1 MRDFKGEF
9 LRQFNSGFLESDQ
22 LFWREYALIF
32 LHNVARDIL
41 RSLAVSVLFHL
52 LFSREAR
59 IFTLWG
65 LLSIGM
71 ALKASGNISLLPLL
85 SMETGRSCG

>member
-1 MRDFKGEF
+1 MMEFKGEF
-9 LRQFNSGFLESDQ
+9 LKQFNSEFLENDQ

-41 RSLAVSVLFHL
+41 RSFAVSVLFHL
-52 LFSREAR
+52 FFSREAR

-65 LLSIGM
+65 LLSICM
-71 ALKASGNISLLPLL
+71 TFKASGNISLLPLL